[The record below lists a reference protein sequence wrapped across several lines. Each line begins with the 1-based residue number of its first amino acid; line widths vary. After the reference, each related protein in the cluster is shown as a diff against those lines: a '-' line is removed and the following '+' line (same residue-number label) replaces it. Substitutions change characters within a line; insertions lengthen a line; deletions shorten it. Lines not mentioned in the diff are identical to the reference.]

1 MNKKTIFSIIMLFI
15 SLSSYATGQ
24 DGDVICIDGVKWEL
38 LGKPVYADSALN
50 RKLKETLPKGR
61 GWTTAN
67 WSGYTAYWSI
77 WKDKLCL
84 DSVQYQIYDG
94 SNKYDGRTECL
105 PTNALHR
112 LFKKYVE
119 GKRIVATWLDDDIRV
134 AKGKMIYYV
143 HSGYQRNYENERI
156 ISIGHGKVRGV
167 KDYQNYV
174 VEGFA
179 FDDYHPEA
187 NPPKQFLR
195 TDKPNL
201 REMFPLHIEQY
212 PELAGEKRII
222 FYIRR
227 AQVDATGHLVDCEVR
242 VVKPSDNPK
251 LAAEMAEAMKAYYPW
266 RVFCING
273 EYRAYGITGWTFP
286 YTCEDDGDVLAGQR

>member
-1 MNKKTIFSIIMLFI
+1 MIRKNIFSIIMLWM
-15 SLSSYATGQ
+15 SLSTYATGQ
-24 DGDVICIDGVKWEL
+24 DGDVIYIDGVQWEL
-38 LGKPVYADSALN
+38 LGKPVYADSTLS
-50 RKLKETLPKGR
+50 RTLKEALPKGR

-77 WKDKLCL
+77 WKDRLCL

-94 SNKYDGRTECL
+94 SNRFGRTESL
-105 PTNALHR
+105 PSKTLR
-112 LFKKYVE
+112 RFFQKYVE
-119 GKRIVATWLDDDIRV
+119 GKHIVATWLNDDIRL

-143 HSGYQRNYENERI
+143 HSGYLRNYENERI
-156 ISIGHGKVRGV
+156 ISIGHGKVCEV

-174 VEGFA
+174 LEGFA

-187 NPPKQFLR
+187 TPSKQFPR
-195 TDKPNL
+195 KDNSGL

-212 PELAGEKRII
+212 PELAGEKRIV
-222 FYIRR
+222 FSVRR

-242 VVKPSDNPK
+242 VLKPGDNPK

-266 RVFCING
+266 RVFYING
-273 EYRAYGITGWTFP
+273 EYRAYGINGWTIP
-286 YTCEDDGDVLAGQR
+286 YVLDNED